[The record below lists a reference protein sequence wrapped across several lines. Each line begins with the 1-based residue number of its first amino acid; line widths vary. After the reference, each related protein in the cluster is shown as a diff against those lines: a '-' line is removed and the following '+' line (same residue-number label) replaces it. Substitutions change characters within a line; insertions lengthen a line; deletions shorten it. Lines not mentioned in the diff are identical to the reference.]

1 MLNLLGWEV
10 VGSGYQCSHRDVWSG
25 RQSKSWHSAGLW
37 VCVQV
42 HRSVWGFVLDAM
54 DGRGILNATIS
65 VADINH
71 PVTTYK
77 DGDYWRLLVQGT
89 YKITASARG

>member
-1 MLNLLGWEV
+1 MG
-10 VGSGYQCSHRDVWSG
+10 GRRGAGTQQCSF
-25 RQSKSWHSAGLW
+25 
-37 VCVQV
+37 VQV
-42 HRSVWGFVLDAM
+42 HQGVWGFVLDAV
-54 DGRGILNATIS
+54 DKRGILNATIS

-77 DGDYWRLLVQGT
+77 DGDFWRLLVPGM